1 MALGNTASDVLA
13 MARERKVRFVE
24 LQLIDILG
32 SQKTVSIPIT
42 QLEKA
47 LNNEIAFDGSSIE
60 GFVRINESDM
70 LLYPDLD
77 TFVVYP
83 WLNGHQTTARL
94 LCDVYNPDGEPF
106 LGDPRGVLK
115 RVVANAAKEGF
126 QLFAGTEA
134 EFFLFEQGPNGGPS
148 VNTFDQGGYFD
159 MAPIDRGE
167 EARRDMVVTLEEM
180 GFSIEA
186 AHHENAHGQHEI
198 DFKYAGAVETADNI
212 ATLKTVVRLVAR
224 RHGLHAT
231 FMPKPK
237 CGEAGS
243 GMHIHQSV
251 FRNGENCFYDET
263 QPDGLSSSIESY
275 IAGIMA
281 HASAMTAIT
290 NPLVNSYKRLVPG
303 HEAPV
308 YVAWSKRNRSPLI
321 RIPSRRGIGTRMELR
336 SPDSACNPYLALA
349 VSMSAGLDGMRQGLI
364 PPAPISDNIYE
375 LNEEQRINRNI
386 ISLPGNLGEALQVF
400 QQDELIRKTLGE
412 HVFNRFLAAKK
423 QEWDLYSQ
431 QVHEWELQRYLW
443 VF

>member
-1 MALGNTASDVLA
+1 
-13 MARERKVRFVE
+13 MARENKVRFVE

-32 SQKTVSIPIT
+32 SQKTVSIPVT

-70 LLYPDLD
+70 LLYPDPN
-77 TFVVYP
+77 TFVIYP

-94 LCDVYNPDGEPF
+94 LCDVYNPNGTPF
-106 LGDPRGVLK
+106 AGDPRGLLK
-115 RVVANAAKEGF
+115 KFVAEAASDGYH
-126 QLFAGTEA
+126 LNAGTEA

-167 EARRDMVVTLEEM
+167 EARRDMVITLEEM

-224 RHGLHAT
+224 KHGLHAT

-237 CGEAGS
+237 FGEAGS

-251 FRNGENCFYDET
+251 FRGQKNVFFDENKA
-263 QPDGLSSSIESY
+263 DGLSSEMESY
-275 IAGIMA
+275 IAGIIS
-281 HASAMTAIT
+281 HAAAMTAVT
-290 NPLVNSYKRLVPG
+290 NPLVTTYKRLVPG

-308 YVAWSKRNRSPLI
+308 YVAWSKSNRSPLI

-336 SPDSACNPYLALA
+336 SPDCACNPYLALT
-349 VSMSAGLDGMRQGLI
+349 VSMKAGLMGMKEGLKA
-364 PPAPISDNIYE
+364 PEPISDNIYE
-375 LNEEQRINRNI
+375 LNEEQRIRRNVA
-386 ISLPGNLGEALQVF
+386 SLPGNLGEALAAYQKDPF
-400 QQDELIRKTLGE
+400 IRETLGE
-412 HVFNRFLAAKK
+412 HIYNRFLAAKK
-423 QEWDLYSQ
+423 LEWDIYSQ
-431 QVHEWELQRYLW
+431 QVHEWELQKYLW

>member
-1 MALGNTASDVLA
+1 LGNTAADVLA

-70 LLYPDLD
+70 LLYPDLN

-94 LCDVYNPDGEPF
+94 LCDVYSPDGEPF

-115 RVVANAAKEGF
+115 RVVADAAKEGYT
-126 QLFAGTEA
+126 LYAGTEA

-251 FRNGENCFYDET
+251 FRGGVNYFFDEAK
-263 QPDGLSSSIESY
+263 PDGLSSAVESY

-281 HASAMTAIT
+281 HASGMTAIT

-321 RIPSRRGIGTRMELR
+321 RIPSRRGIGTRIELR

-349 VSMSAGLDGMRQGLI
+349 VSMSAGLEGMKLGLK

-375 LNEEQRINRNI
+375 LNEEQRLSRNI
-386 ISLPGNLGEALQVF
+386 MSLPGNLGDALQAF
-400 QQDELIRKTLGE
+400 QQDELIKKTLGE
-412 HVFNRFLAAKK
+412 HVYNRFLEAKK

>member
-1 MALGNTASDVLA
+1 MALGNTAADVLA

-70 LLYPDLD
+70 LLYPDLN

-94 LCDVYNPDGEPF
+94 LCDVYSPDGEPF

-115 RVVANAAKEGF
+115 RVVADAAKEGYT
-126 QLFAGTEA
+126 LYAGTEA

-243 GMHIHQSV
+243 GMHVHQSV
-251 FRNGENCFYDET
+251 FRDGMNYFFDEAK
-263 QPDGLSSSIESY
+263 PDGLSSAVESY

-281 HASAMTAIT
+281 HASGMTAIT

-321 RIPSRRGIGTRMELR
+321 RIPSRRGTGTRIELR

-349 VSMSAGLDGMRQGLI
+349 VSMSAGLEGMKLGLK

-375 LNEEQRINRNI
+375 LNEEQRITRNI
-386 ISLPGNLGEALQVF
+386 MSLPGNLGDALQAF
-400 QQDELIRKTLGE
+400 QQDELVRKTLGE
-412 HVFNRFLAAKK
+412 HVYNRFLAAKK